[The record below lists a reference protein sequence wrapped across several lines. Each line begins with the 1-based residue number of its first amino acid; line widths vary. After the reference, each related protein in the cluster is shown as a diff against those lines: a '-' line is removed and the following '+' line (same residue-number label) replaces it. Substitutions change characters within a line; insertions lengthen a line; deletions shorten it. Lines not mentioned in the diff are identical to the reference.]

1 MSEAEQ
7 IYNKMIDN
15 ANAAIEEYNN
25 TTNEDHKRIL
35 NEFIENT
42 LRLAAELGVA
52 KIPPEVTRK
61 RDKFIVED

>member
-35 NEFIENT
+35 NEFIEI
-42 LRLAAELGVA
+42 L
-52 KIPPEVTRK
+52 
-61 RDKFIVED
+61 